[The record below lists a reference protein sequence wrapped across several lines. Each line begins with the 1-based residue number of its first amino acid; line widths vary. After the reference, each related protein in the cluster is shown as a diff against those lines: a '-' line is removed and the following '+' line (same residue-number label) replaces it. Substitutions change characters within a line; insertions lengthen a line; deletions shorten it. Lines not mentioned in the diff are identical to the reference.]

1 MRLTHLPPSDFLAL
15 FALEGGMTRLD
26 VVELD
31 ESIGLLDRYLCQPA
45 KLVKDVEYITLRN
58 LLCWQITCTWSAR

>member
-15 FALEGGMTRLD
+15 FMLEGCMTRLD

-31 ESIGLLDRYLCQPA
+31 ESIGLLDRYLCQPTE
-45 KLVKDVEYITLRN
+45 LVEDVENITLRH
-58 LLCWQITCTWSAR
+58 LLCW